1 MRLVS
6 SIRVVGMIFQSR
18 LSDLFFILAVIAF
31 MRGAY
36 LIYPPAMW
44 IVAGAALMVL
54 AVGCVQEIPNK
65 ELPYEHKAN

>member
-6 SIRVVGMIFQSR
+6 SIRVVGMIFQSH

-44 IVAGAALMVL
+44 IVAGAALTVL
-54 AVGCVQEIPNK
+54 AVACVQEIPNK
-65 ELPYEHKAN
+65 ELPYENKAN